1 MNWVIFFSITLALIT
16 YIFLAVAGYHTYG
29 SFVNSDLLQNY
40 PADSLLLAT
49 SRIFVAIHIT
59 FSYPL
64 QVFPFRNS
72 VIALIWGA
80 PRNQLADTSGVIGRH
95 WTTMGEN
102 KEDESTQKHKI
113 ADPNATPRPYLATM
127 DVSEL
132 PVERV
137 AGHDSNGHGHSNG
150 HTSEP
155 THIRYQS
162 NGSNSGSDLEAD
174 AATPAGPL
182 DPEQSATARG
192 SIASSDES
200 GMVHTTPAPYSH
212 ATNLFPERTPWRVRG
227 VTIVF
232 LAASFTVA
240 MLVTDLG
247 KALAAVGATGSTML
261 SYILPGLIY
270 TRLFPIWSIKRM
282 AAMTMFIVGCMI
294 VPTCVTMIFIPK

>member
-1 MNWVIFFSITLALIT
+1 MNWVIFFSIALALVT

-29 SFVNSDLLQNY
+29 SFVHSDLLQNY
-40 PADSLLLAT
+40 PSDSLLLAT

-80 PRNQLADTSGVIGRH
+80 PRDRLADTTGVVGRH
-95 WTTMGEN
+95 WNTVGEG
-102 KEDESTQKHKI
+102 KDDESSQRHRI
-113 ADPNATPRPYLATM
+113 AEPSNTPRPYLATM

-137 AGHDSNGHGHSNG
+137 ASHNGDDNK
-150 HTSEP
+150 
-155 THIRYQS
+155 R
-162 NGSNSGSDLEAD
+162 NGSSSGTHSRYHSTGSSGSDLENND
-174 AATPAGPL
+174 AAPF
-182 DPEQSATARG
+182 DPDQSATARG
-192 SIASSDES
+192 SIASQDES
-200 GMVHTTPAPYSH
+200 GLVHLSPTPTDA
-212 ATNLFPERTPWRVRG
+212 ANLFPERTPWRIRG
-227 VTIVF
+227 VTTFF
-232 LAASFTVA
+232 LCATFTVA

-270 TRLFPIWSIKRM
+270 TRLFPIWSLKRV
-282 AAMTMFIVGCMI
+282 AAMTMFIVGCAI
-294 VPTCVTMIFIPK
+294 VPTCVTMIFVPK